1 MSTLAL
7 MGMYLK
13 PRRYFTQA
21 SNHKLSLRT
30 ITTSIFVLALKPNLL
45 VYLQMKALTSREKA
59 K

>member
-1 MSTLAL
+1 